1 LIVAAALGC
10 LPLHTEYATPWTWS
24 QCARSIAREDE
35 AVPDESGHGRPRH
48 PPQPNG
54 KKPCDADRHA
64 GWSHLADKA
73 PRPLVFGGDR
83 SEVEFAGDPSNEPR
97 RPAGEKPTVRVG
109 RARGGRRQCETR
121 KRPSV
126 RAHRRECATRQSCT
140 REHHA
145 TVEAAPLRAAS
156 PSRPGLGVE
165 RRRPLLQPSI
175 FVTAAAALSRSPSLR
190 RTPCRSRRRKGSF
203 TRPGVIPSAIAPVRC
218 EEETRPVSSAAPAST
233 SSGDIRASLL

>member
-1 LIVAAALGC
+1 VDVE
-10 LPLHTEYATPWTWS
+10 PTRK
-24 QCARSIAREDE
+24 RSIACEDE
-35 AVPDESGHGRPRH
+35 AAPDESGHGRPRQ

-97 RPAGEKPTVRVG
+97 RATGEKPTVRVG
-109 RARGGRRQCETR
+109 RARGSRRQCETR

-126 RAHRRECATRQSCT
+126 RAHRTRGCATRQSCT

-156 PSRPGLGVE
+156 PSRLRRVSVVAAATAPAAVDLCRG
-165 RRRPLLQPSI
+165 RRRLRLRR
-175 FVTAAAALSRSPSLR
+175 AAAGLLCLGKRPNRKKGRPYPVRGSCRRVLRLYGVRRKLGRCHLR
-190 RTPCRSRRRKGSF
+190 RLPQAF
-203 TRPGVIPSAIAPVRC
+203 
-218 EEETRPVSSAAPAST
+218 
-233 SSGDIRASLL
+233 SGDIRALVP

>member
-1 LIVAAALGC
+1 MVPATRRRRLDCRRRSGMPAA
-10 LPLHTEYATPWTWS
+10 PH
-24 QCARSIAREDE
+24 RIRD
-35 AVPDESGHGRPRH
+35 AVDVEPMRQVDCPRRRGRPRRVG
-48 PPQPNG
+48 PWASTTAPQPNG

-73 PRPLVFGGDR
+73 PRLLVFGGDR

-126 RAHRRECATRQSCT
+126 RAHRRACATRQSCT

-156 PSRPGLGVE
+156 PSRPGHGVE

-190 RTPCRSRRRKGSF
+190 RTPCRSGRKEGLLH
-203 TRPGVIPSAIAPVRC
+203 PSGGHTVGYCACTV
-218 EEETRPVSSAAPAST
+218 
-233 SSGDIRASLL
+233 

>member
-1 LIVAAALGC
+1 LPAKTRPPQTTAVAVPVGFAAGDGFASVR
-10 LPLHTEYATPWTWS
+10 PTSVHDSPTAAT
-24 QCARSIAREDE
+24 ARSHATRIAI
-35 AVPDESGHGRPRH
+35 
-48 PPQPNG
+48 
-54 KKPCDADRHA
+54 A
-64 GWSHLADKA
+64 GWSHFATKA
-73 PRPLVFGGDR
+73 PRPLDLGR
-83 SEVEFAGDPSNEPR
+83 AWPEVEFAGDPSNEPQ

-218 EEETRPVSSAAPAST
+218 EEETRPVSSAAPASI